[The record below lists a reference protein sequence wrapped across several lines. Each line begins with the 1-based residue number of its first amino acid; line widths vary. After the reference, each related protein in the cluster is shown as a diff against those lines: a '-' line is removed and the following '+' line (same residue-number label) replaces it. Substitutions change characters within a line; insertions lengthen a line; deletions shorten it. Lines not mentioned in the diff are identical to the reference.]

1 MIRKID
7 TWRKPMFWICL
18 GAAIALYKA
27 VAAQGPC
34 DFGAFSVKTD
44 FEGAAVASCRSAS
57 TAAVVLGVVPENE
70 PINNSPWYAFR
81 VESDQLDQVVVDL
94 RYEGGTH
101 RYTPKISRDGRTWES
116 VSAEQVEVLEEGAV
130 ARFSVP
136 IYDGATWVSAQ
147 PLLGSEDYAQ
157 WLAQLDSHAKRNIDI
172 IGNSAEGR
180 PLQRLLIYD
189 GQTQL
194 LLILGRQHPP
204 ETTGAVALKA
214 FVERLL
220 EGDPLSQAFIQDV
233 AVAVYPLINPDGVA
247 RGYWRHN
254 VGGKDLNRD
263 WGPFEQP
270 EPRQVNQDVEQ
281 LLSNTQLS
289 IGYVLDFHSTWYDV
303 FYTQKDS
310 HYTQRK
316 SLTAD
321 WLALFETSMRQ
332 LEPEFEVNRKG
343 SHNAAAPT
351 SKSYFFN
358 TYGAPATTYEI
369 GDNSPVERIKHYART
384 SAEAFMQAWLN
395 QETSHE

>member
-7 TWRKPMFWICL
+7 KWRKPMFWICL
-18 GAAIALYKA
+18 GAVIALSKA
-27 VAAQGPC
+27 VGAQGPC
-34 DFGAFSVKTD
+34 DFEAFSVKTD
-44 FEGAAVASCRSAS
+44 FEGAAVASCRSAG

-81 VESDQLDQVVVDL
+81 LESDQLDQVVVDL
-94 RYEGGTH
+94 KYQGGTH

-147 PLLGSEDYAQ
+147 PLLGSEDYTQ
-157 WLAQLDSHAKRNIDI
+157 WLAHLGSPAQGNIDI
-172 IGNSAEGR
+172 IGKSVEGR
-180 PLQRLLIYD
+180 PLQRLFIYD

-220 EGDPLSQAFIQDV
+220 EDDPLSQAFIEEV
-233 AVAVYPLINPDGVA
+233 AVVVYPLINPDGVA
-247 RGYWRHN
+247 RGHWRHN

-263 WGPFEQP
+263 WGPFEQS

-289 IGYVLDFHSTWYDV
+289 LGYVLDFHSTWYDV

-316 SLTAD
+316 SLTSD

-332 LEPEFEVNRKG
+332 LEPEFKVNRKG

-369 GDNSPVERIKHYART
+369 GDNSPVERIKHYARK

-395 QETSHE
+395 QDTNNE

>member
-7 TWRKPMFWICL
+7 KWRKPMFWICL
-18 GAAIALYKA
+18 GAVIALSKA
-27 VAAQGPC
+27 VGAQGPC
-34 DFGAFSVKTD
+34 DFEAFSVKTD
-44 FEGAAVASCRSAS
+44 FEGAAVASCRSAG

-81 VESDQLDQVVVDL
+81 LESDQLDQVVVDL
-94 RYEGGTH
+94 KYQGGTH

-147 PLLGSEDYAQ
+147 PLLGSEDYTQ
-157 WLAQLDSHAKRNIDI
+157 WLAHLGSPAQGNIDI
-172 IGNSAEGR
+172 IGKSVEGR
-180 PLQRLLIYD
+180 PLQRLFIYD

-220 EGDPLSQAFIQDV
+220 EGDPLSQAFIKEV
-233 AVAVYPLINPDGVA
+233 AVVVYPLINPDGVA
-247 RGYWRHN
+247 RGHWRHN

-281 LLSNTQLS
+281 LLSNMQLS
-289 IGYVLDFHSTWYDV
+289 LGYVLDFHSTWYDV

-316 SLTAD
+316 SLTSD

-332 LEPEFEVNRKG
+332 LEPEFKVNRKG

-369 GDNSPVERIKHYART
+369 GDNSPVERIKHYARK

-395 QETSHE
+395 QDTNNE

>member
-18 GAAIALYKA
+18 GAAIALSKA

-147 PLLGSEDYAQ
+147 PLLGSEDYTQ
-157 WLAQLDSHAKRNIDI
+157 WLQYLGSSSEDTIDT
-172 IGNSAEGR
+172 IGNSVEGR
-180 PLQRLLIYD
+180 PLQRLLIYG
-189 GQTQL
+189 GQAHL

-204 ETTGAVALKA
+204 ETTGAVAMKA

-220 EGDPLSQAFIQDV
+220 EGDALSQAFIQEV
-233 AVAVYPLINPDGVA
+233 AVVVYPLINPDGVA
-247 RGYWRHN
+247 RGHWRHN

-281 LLSNTQLS
+281 LLSDAQLK

-316 SLTAD
+316 SLTSD

-332 LEPEFEVNRKG
+332 IEPEFEVNRKG
-343 SHNAAAPT
+343 SHNAASPT

-358 TYGAPATTYEI
+358 TYGVPATTYEI
-369 GDNSPVERIKHYART
+369 GDDSPVERIKHYARK

-395 QETSHE
+395 QEASDD